1 MTGRE
6 NPSKAVPQSQ
16 QGGPGDPTPHSSL
29 PTPHSPLLTLGRR
42 GPAFQLA
49 ALVLVVLSGSA
60 CGFLMLKFLQGPQG
74 PSGGAGDQTPALVKL
89 PPELFR
95 LWPKDRQPD
104 LVLMLTGET
113 FSYLQPCG
121 CSHPQ
126 HGGLAR
132 RYNFLQALRKERR
145 WPVVA
150 LDLGDVAQ
158 HAGPQTVLKYT
169 VMMKA
174 LHQMDYTAVG
184 IGRHEMAIPL
194 IDALS
199 EYSLN
204 NPRPRVLAANLLKKK
219 ENFPDMVGSWE
230 IAARPGA
237 PRVGV
242 VGAVDQSVARQVND
256 PMVHFADL
264 TTALPAVLNE
274 MDAQKPDLRVLL
286 LQGTVEEAKKRAAQ
300 FPQFHVILCLS
311 AEPDPPEKP
320 DRVGNT
326 MIVTVGHKGR
336 YLGTVGVFRTNKKDA
351 PFELFY
357 QLVLLT
363 PDYETP
369 PGREGDN
376 PMHKLLDE
384 YAQEV
389 KTNNYLAQY
398 PKSPHPIQV
407 EFKGATYV
415 GSEACKKCHKRE
427 YEIWKASPHAKAYEA
442 LAQAKRP
449 ALRQFD
455 GECVICHTTGFD
467 HTGGY
472 TGEQTTPQL
481 LENGCENCH
490 GPGSLHVA
498 EMKKGNPNPKLLAL
512 MNPFKTRPGETEAQK
527 TLRINRL
534 DLSCQKCHD
543 IDNDVH
549 WSIKKW
555 VEGKIAH

>member
-1 MTGRE
+1 MMGKDDPSPAPQPALRGECAGR
-6 NPSKAVPQSQ
+6 AR
-16 QGGPGDPTPHSSL
+16 H
-29 PTPHSPLLTLGRR
+29 GRR
-42 GPAFQLA
+42 SPTFQLA
-49 ALVLVVLSGSA
+49 ALVLVVLSCSA
-60 CGFLMLKFLQGPQG
+60 CGFLMLKFLQAPQG
-74 PSGGAGDQTPALVKL
+74 SPGGSGGASSTSDTSN
-89 PPELFR
+89 LFR
-95 LWPKDRQPD
+95 LWPKGRVPD
-104 LVLMLTGET
+104 VALVLTGET
-113 FSYLQPCG
+113 YSYLQPCG
-121 CSHPQ
+121 CSHTQ

-132 RYNFLQALRKERR
+132 RYNFLQGLIKDRH
-145 WPVVA
+145 WPVVT

-158 HAGPQTVLKYT
+158 HNGPQTLLKYT

-199 EYSLN
+199 EYTLN
-204 NPRPRVLAANLLKKK
+204 NPFPRVLAANLLKKE
-219 ENFPDMVGSWE
+219 ENFPTMVRSWE

-242 VGAVDQSVARQVND
+242 VGVVDQSVARQVND
-256 PMVHFADL
+256 PTIRFADL
-264 TTALPAVLNE
+264 AATLPVSLKE
-274 MDAQKPDLRVLL
+274 MEAQKPDLRVLL
-286 LQGTVEEAKKRAAQ
+286 LQGTVDEAKKCAAQ
-300 FPQFHVILCLS
+300 FPQFHVILCLT
-311 AEPDPPEKP
+311 AEPDPPDQP
-320 DRVGNT
+320 DRVGKT

-336 YLGTVGVFRTNKKDA
+336 YVGVVGAFRTNKPND

-369 PGREGDN
+369 EGREAAN
-376 PMHKLLDE
+376 PMHALLEE

-389 KTNNYLAQY
+389 KAGNYLAQY

-415 GSEACKKCHKRE
+415 GSEACKKCHQRE
-427 YEIWKASPHAKAYEA
+427 YDIWKASPHARAYQT
-442 LAQAKRP
+442 LTQAKRP

-472 TGEQTTPQL
+472 TSEQATPRL
-481 LENGCENCH
+481 TDNGCENCH
-490 GPGSLHVA
+490 GPGSLHV
-498 EMKKGNPNPKLLAL
+498 KGDRTPKMLAL
-512 MNPFKTRPGETEAQK
+512 MNPYKTQPNETEAQK